1 MSATVIAFHNY
12 GWLLVPLRPLYGLFK
27 GCFGNL
33 VVPDFAE
40 NSSRKTL
47 RMRV

>member
-1 MSATVIAFHNY
+1 MSAAVIAFHNY